1 LERSTFWQAVSQL
14 SGADANVAASRDL
27 IGSRLCRAA
36 KSWSSRSN
44 KTIWR
49 CRRRRA
55 GALGRKGEA
64 LADFQKATALAE
76 QIAGADPNNAD
87 WEQVLLWSEWR
98 LSEQGD
104 ASAARL
110 GDMTARMRKL
120 KTENRLSA
128 DLVRLLPIAE
138 GRLAKLYVG
147 GKYTSCRTTPM
158 AEDVRRMVGRNVQR
172 LRIAARL
179 SQDLQMLLQ

>member
-1 LERSTFWQAVSQL
+1 MRSLGHHVQTKPF
-14 SGADANVAASRDL
+14 GDAGGDEPARSVAK
-27 IGSRLCRAA
+27 A
-36 KSWSSRSN
+36 KRF
-44 KTIWR
+44 
-49 CRRRRA
+49 
-55 GALGRKGEA
+55 
-64 LADFQKATALAE
+64 ADFQKATALAE

-104 ASAARL
+104 ASATRL

-147 GKYTSCRTTPM
+147 GKCTSCRTTPM

>member
-1 LERSTFWQAVSQL
+1 LVITFKQNDAGGDEPARS
-14 SGADANVAASRDL
+14 VAK
-27 IGSRLCRAA
+27 A
-36 KSWSSRSN
+36 KRF
-44 KTIWR
+44 
-49 CRRRRA
+49 
-55 GALGRKGEA
+55 
-64 LADFQKATALAE
+64 ADFQKATALAE

-104 ASAARL
+104 ASATRL

-138 GRLAKLYVG
+138 GRWQSCMLVGNAHLAAPRLWRRTCGAWWGEMCSVFGLLLGYPRI
-147 GKYTSCRTTPM
+147 CRCYCNDPCF
-158 AEDVRRMVGRNVQR
+158 
-172 LRIAARL
+172 
-179 SQDLQMLLQ
+179 